1 MMEVDTYHILMM
13 RPSGMSTSRMEYVEA
28 EEEEEDAETDEI
40 RLFILLKL

>member
-28 EEEEEDAETDEI
+28 EEEDTDGI
-40 RLFILLKL
+40 LLFILLKL

>member
-28 EEEEEDAETDEI
+28 EEDSDTDGI
-40 RLFILLKL
+40 LLFILRKL